1 VKLALATLWILVGGA
16 ITGGLYWAFLIT
28 PVSTILALIT
38 SALLAIAVLAVL
50 GTVVNGAIDILARGF
65 SLAGLRRAF
74 ASSTAV
80 IPAGLVVLA
89 LWAVTNKAEVSVA
102 QYGGQINAWFIARFG
117 WDDVSWFFTAIRYL
131 AVWLRWVIGGLLA
144 VSLMTAVLTGGW
156 RALASASWVGRA
168 IRPRAVAVAT
178 LAFVTLIELPWIYLV
193 PWRPESLPATAV
205 EMVFIVA
212 KLSLAAILAA
222 VGSALLISEAS
233 SLAPSA
239 AHVPPSGAS
248 EPQTN
253 ASLQP

>member
-1 VKLALATLWILVGGA
+1 MKLALASLWLLIGGA
-16 ITGGLYWAFLIT
+16 ITGALYWGFLIT

-38 SALLAIAVLAVL
+38 SALLAIVVLAVL
-50 GTVVNGAIDILARGF
+50 GTVVNGAIDIVSRGF
-65 SLAGLRRAF
+65 SLAGLRHAF
-74 ASSTAV
+74 ASSAAV

-89 LWAVTNKAEVSVA
+89 LWAITNMGEVSVA
-102 QYGGQINAWFIARFG
+102 QYNGQINAWFIARFG
-117 WDDVSWFFTAIRYL
+117 WDDVSWLFTAIRYL
-131 AVWLRWVIGGLLA
+131 AMWLRWVISGLLA
-144 VSLMTAVLTGGW
+144 VSLMAAVLNAGW
-156 RALASASWVGRA
+156 SALAGASWMSRA

-205 EMVFIVA
+205 EMVFIVS

-222 VGSALLISEAS
+222 VGSALLIREAS
-233 SLAPSA
+233 ALGPSA
-239 AHVPPSGAS
+239 SVPPSGVS